1 MLFYIIYIFFYCFF
15 LFFRRMPGRNPS
27 NEPLGGCKRP
37 FSKEAP
43 RQVERPGRI
52 TAASEELIHKETMN
66 KSGSGRRRFSW
77 FLPPNFSL
85 RWFHGPS
92 VFPHG
97 PSNRS
102 SGWGYHMGYQGVWWF
117 LHYRGIAS
125 SRSRFLHGSHFSGFV
140 FVDSCFLFGLCL
152 KSLSLAFSFAV

>member
-1 MLFYIIYIFFYCFF
+1 
-15 LFFRRMPGRNPS
+15 MPGRNPS
-27 NEPLGGCKRP
+27 NEPLGGFKRL

-77 FLPPNFSL
+77 FLLPNFLL
-85 RWFHGPS
+85 RWFHRPS
-92 VFPHG
+92 AFPHG

-102 SGWGYHMGYQGVWWF
+102 SDWGYHMGYQGVDSASIIEVS
-117 LHYRGIAS
+117 LHRVLDFFMDYIFQVLS
-125 SRSRFLHGSHFSGFV
+125 SWIHVSSMGCDCVNRFCVS
-140 FVDSCFLFGLCL
+140 LCL
-152 KSLSLAFSFAV
+152 LNEV